1 MVTGDKIYKDIKGI
15 ANELVIEVP
24 KTRISKVTHMW
35 YLIVVI
41 MVIQR
46 KLYLTSTVPIRAV
59 VTMRNWSLLLFFSW
73 GQ

>member
-35 YLIVVI
+35 YLI
-41 MVIQR
+41 R
-46 KLYLTSTVPIRAV
+46 
-59 VTMRNWSLLLFFSW
+59 SL
-73 GQ
+73 